1 MNLDRGL
8 IKSQAKELIKGKVMK
23 LFLTVFI
30 VQLCI
35 AVVPSAL
42 MGIGNIANGKP
53 FFNSYSD
60 IFDSGDYSYDDNNN
74 NGFDNFDDFYND
86 QQTGGD
92 FYNFGSDNNNLSD
105 FENFGTSAS
114 RGAKIVPTDVK
125 AVPAYSMFSTVSS
138 SVLDLFASVAN
149 FLLMPLTVTLAYF
162 FVLFIRGQEFS
173 GTDGIKFVFSETYSK
188 KFGSKFCVMLLKA
201 LFTWLWAIL
210 FIIPGIVYNYK
221 TYFAF
226 QIMCDNP
233 EISPTQALNLS
244 KRMTNGHKSELF
256 VLDLSF
262 IPWAIACVVVF
273 PIIYVA
279 PYYMTTQALYYENF
293 KIRALQQGVL
303 TEDDFLSDKQ
313 RMEKYAQATQNGTYQ
328 QQPNAY
334 ASNANYQ
341 YGATYYAPNT
351 NANTT
356 AEQPVQ
362 QPTQQAQPQEN
373 VYYTATAPQPE
384 AEETT
389 QQTAPVT
396 EEKPAEEPTPEVKPS
411 DKYTPVT
418 PPSEKFN
425 NEQ

>member
-30 VQLCI
+30 IQLCI
-35 AVVPSAL
+35 SVVPSAL
-42 MGIGNIANGKP
+42 MGIGNVANGKP
-53 FFNSYSD
+53 FFKSYSD
-60 IFDSGDYSYDDNNN
+60 IFDSGNYNYNDNSD

-92 FYNFGSDNNNLSD
+92 FYNFGSDNDNLSD

-114 RGAKIVPTDVK
+114 RGTKIVPADVK
-125 AVPAYSMFSTVSS
+125 AVPAYSMFNTVSS
-138 SVLDLFASVAN
+138 SVLDFAASITN
-149 FLLMPLTVTLAYF
+149 FLLMPLTVTLTYF

-173 GTDGIKFVFSETYSK
+173 GTDGIKFVFNETYSK
-188 KFGSKFCVMLLKA
+188 KFGSKLCVMLLKI

-210 FIIPGIVYNYK
+210 FIIPGIVYYYK

-313 RMEKYAQATQNGTYQ
+313 RMEKYAQAAQNGTYQ
-328 QQPNAY
+328 QQPNTY
-334 ASNANYQ
+334 TSNANYQ
-341 YGATYYAPNT
+341 TGAAYYTPNMNT
-351 NANTT
+351 NTT
-356 AEQPVQ
+356 AKQPVQ
-362 QPTQQAQPQEN
+362 QPTQQPQSQEN
-373 VYYTATAPQPE
+373 VYYTNPAPQPA
-384 AEETT
+384 AEEAT
-389 QQTAPVT
+389 QQAAPVA
-396 EEKPAEEPTPEVKPS
+396 EEKSVEEPTPEVKPS